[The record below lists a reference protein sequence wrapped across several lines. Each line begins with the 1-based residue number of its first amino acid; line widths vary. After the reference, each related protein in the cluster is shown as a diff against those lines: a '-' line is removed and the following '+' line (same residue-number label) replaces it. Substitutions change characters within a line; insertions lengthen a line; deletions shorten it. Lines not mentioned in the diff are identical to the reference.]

1 MKNILLQVKADSSV
15 VAETISNTDSTTF
28 SIWFWVAII
37 EFVIII
43 FLFLK
48 LMKKGNDLKFGDL
61 SKDKIRNAK
70 KSDVDMDNLM
80 NSINGS
86 KDLYKELS
94 RTCHPDRFINSDKQK
109 FAEEIFQE
117 ISKNKRDFKKLTE
130 LKERAITELNINFK

>member
-1 MKNILLQVKADSSV
+1 MKNILLQVKTDSV
-15 VAETISNTDSTTF
+15 VVDKISSTDSTTF

-37 EFVIII
+37 EFVIIV

-48 LMKKGNDLKFGDL
+48 LKKKRKDLKFGDL
-61 SKDKIRNAK
+61 SKDKMRNAK

-109 FAEEIFQE
+109 AAEEIFQD
-117 ISKNKRDFKKLTE
+117 ISKYKRDFKKLTE

>member
-1 MKNILLQVKADSSV
+1 MKNILLQVKADSVV

-37 EFVIII
+37 EFVIIV
-43 FLFLK
+43 FLVLTLK
-48 LMKKGNDLKFGDL
+48 KKGKDLKFGDL
-61 SKDKIRNAK
+61 SKDKMRNAK
-70 KSDVDMDNLM
+70 KADVDMDNLM

-109 FAEEIFQE
+109 LAEEIFQD
-117 ISKNKRDFKKLTE
+117 ISKHKRDFKKLTE